1 MGERIY
7 LFSERVCFRKGVNI
21 MTTHNDGNH
30 PSPLVCVGAEAIL
43 SVGRSKVEKV
53 QQEVFHFHA
62 LVRSFIHFSS
72 LLFSSVALLPL

>member
-1 MGERIY
+1 
-7 LFSERVCFRKGVNI
+7 

-30 PSPLVCVGAEAIL
+30 PSQLVCVGAEAIL
-43 SVGRSKVEKV
+43 SVGRSNVEKV